1 MFYLFKTFTQM
12 KILLN
17 KTSLTKSLGP
27 FDDIGFVPTMGSIH
41 KGHLSLINRSN
52 QVCNKTIVSI
62 FVNPKQFNNK
72 KDFKTYPKNMKKDLR
87 LLIKTKQVDF
97 IYVPKFRDIFNNNKK
112 PKIKINKKD
121 KILCAKFRKGHFEGV
136 LDVMDRLTN
145 IVKPN
150 KIFMGEKDFQQL
162 FLVKK
167 YLKNKYDT
175 KVIGCKTIREKNKV
189 ALSSRNYLLSKKNLA
204 LASVII
210 RKLINLKKN
219 IKLKKNK
226 NRYLKTVKSELEKK
240 LSINIE
246 YLELRNEYNLKLSND
261 INKSRLFVAYYLNG
275 VRLIDNL

>member
-175 KVIGCKTIREKNKV
+175 EVIGCKTIREKNKV

-226 NRYLKTVKSELEKK
+226 NRYLKTVKNDLEKK
-240 LSINIE
+240 FNIKIE
-246 YLELRNEYNLKLSND
+246 YLELRNIYNLKLSSV

>member
-97 IYVPKFRDIFNNNKK
+97 IYIPKFRDIFNNNKK

-175 KVIGCKTIREKNKV
+175 EVIGCKTIREKNKV

-226 NRYLKTVKSELEKK
+226 NRYLKTVKNELEKK
-240 LSINIE
+240 FNIKIE
-246 YLELRNEYNLKLSND
+246 YLELRNIYNLKLSNV

>member
-97 IYVPKFRDIFNNNKK
+97 IYIPKFRDIFNNNKK

-175 KVIGCKTIREKNKV
+175 EVIGSKTIREKNKV

-226 NRYLKTVKSELEKK
+226 KIYLKTVKNDLEKK
-240 LSINIE
+240 FNIKIE
-246 YLELRNEYNLKLSND
+246 YLELRNIYNLKLSSV

>member
-1 MFYLFKTFTQM
+1 MFYLFKNFTQM

-226 NRYLKTVKSELEKK
+226 NRYLKTVKNDLEKK
-240 LSINIE
+240 FNIKIE
-246 YLELRNEYNLKLSND
+246 YLELRNIYNLKLSSV
-261 INKSRLFVAYYLNG
+261 INESRLFVAYYLNG

>member
-1 MFYLFKTFTQM
+1 MFYLFKKFTQM

-52 QVCNKTIVSI
+52 QDCNKTIVSI

-97 IYVPKFRDIFNNNKK
+97 IYVPKFRDIYNNNKK

-175 KVIGCKTIREKNKV
+175 EVIGCKTIREKNKV

-210 RKLINLKKN
+210 RKLFNLKKN

-226 NRYLKTVKSELEKK
+226 KIYLKTVKNDLEKK
-240 LSINIE
+240 FNIKIE
-246 YLELRNEYNLKLSND
+246 YLELRNIYNLKLSSV